1 MLDIQVSAY
10 PARPPYSS
18 IEFLRIELVPLA
30 GGHVA
35 VQMTATTVDEHV
47 PQLLDQEVASEKVS
61 SIDDVLSLI
70 RTRVAFVPRLNSKEQ

>member
-1 MLDIQVSAY
+1 MLDIQVSAC
-10 PARPPYSS
+10 PARPPHSS

-30 GGHVA
+30 RGHVA
-35 VQMTATTVDEHV
+35 VQMTATTVDEQG
-47 PQLLDQEVASEKVS
+47 PQLLDQEIVSEKVT

>member
-1 MLDIQVSAY
+1 MLDIQVSAC
-10 PARPPYSS
+10 PARPPYST
-18 IEFLRIELVPLA
+18 IEILRIELLPLA

-35 VQMTATTVDEHV
+35 VQMTATTVDEEG
-47 PQLLDQEVASEKVS
+47 PQLLDQEVASERVN

>member
-1 MLDIQVSAY
+1 MLDIQVSAS
-10 PARPPYSS
+10 PARPPYSP

-35 VQMTATTVDEHV
+35 VQMTATTVDEEG
-47 PQLLDQEVASEKVS
+47 PQLLDQEVASERVN